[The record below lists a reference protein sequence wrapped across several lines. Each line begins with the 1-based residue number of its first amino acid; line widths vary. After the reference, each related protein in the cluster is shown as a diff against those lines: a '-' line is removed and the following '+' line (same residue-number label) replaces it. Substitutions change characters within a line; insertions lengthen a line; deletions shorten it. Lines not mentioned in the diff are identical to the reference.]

1 MKFSK
6 IAAAAGL
13 TIAVGAFA
21 PVVFAQ
27 AGGGAA
33 GGGVSA
39 SMPASG
45 TNMVNQAR
53 RLPQARHP

>member
-1 MKFSK
+1 MKLSK

-13 TIAVGAFA
+13 TIAMGAFA

-33 GGGVSA
+33 SGGVSA
-39 SMPASG
+39 GMPGAGSSSAMI
-45 TNMVNQAR
+45 N
-53 RLPQARHP
+53 